1 MRVRVAHRHP
11 SMVGAL
17 GNQNLVMVEVAKY
30 ATKQQYQNTL
40 SQNLD
45 LKTEIKTIMQHW

>member
-1 MRVRVAHRHP
+1 
-11 SMVGAL
+11 MVGAL

-30 ATKQQYQNTL
+30 ATDQQYQNTF

-45 LKTEIKTIMQHW
+45 LKTEIEKIMLHW

>member
-1 MRVRVAHRHP
+1 
-11 SMVGAL
+11 MVGAL

-30 ATKQQYQNTL
+30 TTKQQYKNTL

-45 LKTEIKTIMQHW
+45 LKTEIKKIMQHW